1 MTAPVPARAVA
12 TSMGSAIESWLN
24 ALYRDLSSS
33 SARVEEQ
40 LEAKIAAGDKV
51 SRNDISGLREIAAE
65 FLDSH
70 PIVVGAGVIFS
81 ISALKDAEGVLEW
94 WFRNAAGEIEKLDF
108 DLAPEGERF
117 YDYEQLPWFSIA
129 AKTGQQS
136 IAGPYVDYLGFDE
149 YIMTCTVPSYV
160 HGQFIGV
167 TGCDIRIRDLENAF
181 IPFVR
186 RIPGDAAILN
196 GQNRV
201 ILGNSGRFIVGE
213 RVKTEPEGFCFI
225 PLDVPNLNLRL
236 ICAAE

>member
-1 MTAPVPARAVA
+1 MEWW
-12 TSMGSAIESWLN
+12 I
-24 ALYRDLSSS
+24 
-33 SARVEEQ
+33 
-40 LEAKIAAGDKV
+40 
-51 SRNDISGLREIAAE
+51 RND
-65 FLDSH
+65 
-70 PIVVGAGVIFS
+70 AG
-81 ISALKDAEGVLEW
+81 G
-94 WFRNAAGEIEKLDF
+94 IEKLDF

-117 YDYEQLPWFSIA
+117 YDYEQLPWFSNA
-129 AKTGQQS
+129 AKTGRQS

-160 HGQFIGV
+160 RGMFIGV
-167 TGCDIRIRDLENAF
+167 TGCDIRIRDLENKF
-181 IPFVR
+181 IPLVR

-236 ICAAE
+236 ICAAG